1 MMGLLSQDDH
11 PVLISTGAPFLLG
24 VSYVASLYVWRS
36 NLDRDHPD
44 TIKRRFVSAAFMTL
58 VSPVFVWKF
67 GATSLLEKYSLAEL
81 IGLRTTG
88 LLQASILPLL
98 LTMILFLGPTAMLLL
113 DERFRVFCV
122 PMFWKQSL
130 QDWIWWRNHVVAP
143 FSEEFTFRAC
153 MVPVLLGY
161 YSHFWAIIISP
172 LFFGVAHF
180 HHMVERIRKGHDILS
195 SFLISMFQFTYTTI
209 FGMYSAYLFVRTG
222 HFAAPFIVHA
232 YCNFMGFPDFGEVIN
247 SEPKKR
253 LVLSILFCTGLILFY
268 CLLEVMTTPDW
279 YSNDIYTGEL

>member
-1 MMGLLSQDDH
+1 MGLLSQDDH
-11 PVLISTGAPFLLG
+11 PILISTGAPFLLG

-143 FSEEFTFRAC
+143 FSEEFHIPSLYGSCIARLLFTFLGHHHQSS
-153 MVPVLLGY
+153 VLWCG
-161 YSHFWAIIISP
+161 
-172 LFFGVAHF
+172 
-180 HHMVERIRKGHDILS
+180 
-195 SFLISMFQFTYTTI
+195 T
-209 FGMYSAYLFVRTG
+209 
-222 HFAAPFIVHA
+222 
-232 YCNFMGFPDFGEVIN
+232 FPSYGGEN
-247 SEPKKR
+247 PEGS
-253 LVLSILFCTGLILFY
+253 
-268 CLLEVMTTPDW
+268 
-279 YSNDIYTGEL
+279 

>member
-1 MMGLLSQDDH
+1 MVFLSPEDH
-11 PVLISTGAPFLLG
+11 PALICTGAPFLLG

-44 TIKRRFVSAAFMTL
+44 TIKRRFVSAAFMTV

-67 GATSLLEKYSLAEL
+67 GAGHLLEKYSLMDL
-81 IGLRTTG
+81 IGLRTPG
-88 LLQASILPLL
+88 LIQASVLPLL

-180 HHMVERIRKGHDILS
+180 HHMVERIRKGHDVMT
-195 SFLISMFQFTYTTI
+195 SFLVSMFQFAYTTV
-209 FGMYSAYLFVRTG
+209 FGMYSAFLFIKTG

-232 YCNFMGFPDFGEVIN
+232 YCNFMGFPDFMEVAN
-247 SEPKKR
+247 SEPRKR
-253 LVLSILFCTGLILFY
+253 AVLMTLFVLGVILFY
-268 CLLEVMTTPDW
+268 LTYDLLTDPEI
-279 YSNDIYTGEL
+279 YSNDIYTGQL